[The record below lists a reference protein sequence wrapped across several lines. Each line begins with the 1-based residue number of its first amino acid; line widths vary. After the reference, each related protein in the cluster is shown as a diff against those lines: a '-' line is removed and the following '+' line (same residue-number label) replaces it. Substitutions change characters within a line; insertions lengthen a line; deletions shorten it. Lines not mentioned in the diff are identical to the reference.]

1 MAERILSVEIGYS
14 LTKVCEIEN
23 SGKGPKIHNSFVIA
37 TPEGMV
43 RDGAVELD
51 NEFINQFQRMMSVK
65 HIKTK
70 KAIFT
75 VSSNKIAT
83 REAVIPY
90 VKDKQVQA
98 VVRANLSEYF
108 PVDLSQ
114 YLFSH
119 TVLEVMREEDKS
131 SGQIAQIDKAAAKK
145 VEDDVYSSTS
155 IEEASEDKGSK
166 KKAKNVQVS
175 KALGKP
181 TGLKLLVLAAPKQL
195 VTSYERMAK
204 AINLELVTIDY
215 NGNSIY
221 QAAKE
226 ECKDGVQLIIKV
238 DERSAM
244 LIVLENGVIALN
256 RTINYGIDE
265 AIMTLQQCKELGD
278 TGSYDK
284 ALEVARR
291 KTVILSSFNDGR
303 MDIVDLDNEAKDEQI
318 KAEKK
323 MVTESLRPLVGGII
337 RVIDYYNSNHTSNPI
352 EKMYVTGI
360 GADFSGLSNLLT
372 NEAGLKIKNLTHLAG
387 IDIERVFKDV
397 TYGEY
402 VACIG
407 ASIAPL
413 MFYPD
418 HIDEKGNGK
427 GKGGSKSNVNTF
439 IIAIIVFIGGIGVAG
454 YLAAS
459 SILPYMKAKEQKAEY
474 EKTIQE
480 LQPSYDIYMNYVKE
494 DEELRF
500 LKSLE
505 KNTRNRNEEILSVIS
520 NLEQNMPHTFMVNSL
535 EADKEKITIEA
546 TVSSKEEVAYVVDRL
561 KMNELFADVEI
572 TGATLE
578 ENDLGEFHY
587 EFSVDM
593 FYAPYEDEIT
603 TEEEVE

>member
-1 MAERILSVEIGYS
+1 MADRILSVEIGYS
-14 LTKVCEIEN
+14 LTKVCEVEN
-23 SGKGPKIHNSFVIA
+23 AGKSPKIYNSFVIA

-51 NEFINQFQRMMSVK
+51 NEFINQFQRMMGVK
-65 HIKTK
+65 HIKTR

-83 REAVIPY
+83 REATIPY
-90 VKDKQVQA
+90 VKDKQIQA

-108 PVDLSQ
+108 PVDLSS

-131 SGQIAQIDKAAAKK
+131 QPVTKLNEAAAKK
-145 VEDDVYSSTS
+145 VEEDVYQNKTV
-155 IEEASEDKGSK
+155 EEAAEEGSK
-166 KKAKNVQVS
+166 KKAKNIQVA
-175 KALGKP
+175 KPLGKP

-195 VTSYERMAK
+195 ITSYERLAK
-204 AINLELVTIDY
+204 AINLELITIDY

-244 LIVLENGVIALN
+244 LLVLENGVIALN

-278 TGSYDK
+278 TSGYDK

-291 KTVILSSFNDGR
+291 KTVILSSFDDGA
-303 MDIVDLDNEAKDEQI
+303 DVVDLDNEAKDAQV
-318 KAEKK
+318 KAEKRA
-323 MVTESLRPLVGGII
+323 VTESLRPLVGGII
-337 RVIDYYNSNHTSNPI
+337 RVIDYYNSNHTANPI

-372 NEAGLKIKNLTHLAG
+372 HEAGLKIKNLTHLAG
-387 IDIERVFKDV
+387 IDIEKVFKDV

-407 ASIAPL
+407 ASIEPL
-413 MFYPD
+413 FFYPD
-418 HIDEKGNGK
+418 HIEEKGN
-427 GKGGSKSNVNTF
+427 GKGGSKSNVNTLL
-439 IIAIIVFIGGIGVAG
+439 VALLV
-454 YLAAS
+454 LAAS
-459 SILPYMKAKEQKAEY
+459 IIACIVMIAMTVLPYKKEEKLNKEY
-474 EKTIQE
+474 KKTIEE
-480 LQPSYDIYMNYVKE
+480 LQPSYDIYLSYLQEKR
-494 DEELRF
+494 ELNF

-505 KNTRNRNEEILSVIS
+505 KETRNRNEEILSIIS
-520 NLEQNMPHTFMVNSL
+520 SLEQNMPFTFMVNHI
-535 EADKEKITIEA
+535 EADAEKVTIEA
-546 TVSSKEEVAYVVDRL
+546 SVASKEEVAYVVDKL

-578 ENDLGEFHY
+578 ENELGEFHY
-587 EFSVDM
+587 EFSVEI
-593 FYAPYEDEIT
+593 FYAPYDENN